1 MGQGKLPT
9 VYIFWEMS
17 HIFNYF
23 CSLSAIYEKTH
34 VRLEQV
40 GKSENVRLEHIFV
53 RLEQVGL
60 G

>member
-1 MGQGKLPT
+1 M
-9 VYIFWEMS
+9 I

-23 CSLSAIYEKTH
+23 CSLSAIYKNAH

-40 GKSENVRLEHIFV
+40 GKSKNVRLEHIFV

-60 G
+60 E

>member
-1 MGQGKLPT
+1 MMR
-9 VYIFWEMS
+9 FWD
-17 HIFNYF
+17 YF
-23 CSLSAIYEKTH
+23 CSLSAIYEKAH

-40 GKSENVRLEHIFV
+40 GKSENVRLEQLFV

>member
-1 MGQGKLPT
+1 MN
-9 VYIFWEMS
+9 

-23 CSLSAIYEKTH
+23 CSLSAIYENTH

>member
-1 MGQGKLPT
+1 MN
-9 VYIFWEMS
+9 
-17 HIFNYF
+17 HIFKYF
-23 CSLSAIYEKTH
+23 YSLSVIYENAH

>member
-1 MGQGKLPT
+1 
-9 VYIFWEMS
+9 MS
-17 HIFNYF
+17 HIFKYF
-23 CSLSAIYEKTH
+23 CSLSATYEKAH

-40 GKSENVRLEHIFV
+40 GKSKNVRLEHIFV